1 MIIRTIFD
9 VGLKHPSI
17 DWVPPT
23 MGALHNNIKIVRVD
37 VQPVLRS
44 IVTDHITESLFN
56 FGSDGVFTCVHV
68 CDVGVF
74 QPLGKFC
81 PCFVRDVVG
90 LTNVDTPYAV
100 LGRLEH
106 TEKMHHLIISH
117 GFIEI
122 LQNFDRGEKKDEQI
136 DVNGGKGLKVNATQ
150 SQTHLDVKSLA
161 IRVFFQCI
169 EGSIHND
176 WCNIRVI
183 KIFLQ
188 FEHHHV

>member
-1 MIIRTIFD
+1 MKWHVYFEMMFKIRFINEQDIYFYSVDSTSLYFVNIFPISCSLEPQGFLLEQNVIIRTIFD
-9 VGLKHPSI
+9 VGLKYPSI

-37 VQPVLRS
+37 VQPVLRTV
-44 IVTDHITESLFN
+44 VTDHITESLFN

-81 PCFVRDVVG
+81 PRFVRDVVG
-90 LTNVDTPYAV
+90 LANVDAPYAV

-122 LQNFDRGEKKDEQI
+122 LQ
-136 DVNGGKGLKVNATQ
+136 
-150 SQTHLDVKSLA
+150 S
-161 IRVFFQCI
+161 C
-169 EGSIHND
+169 
-176 WCNIRVI
+176 W
-183 KIFLQ
+183 
-188 FEHHHV
+188 

>member
-1 MIIRTIFD
+1 MNKTYTSTLSIPSYFVNIFPISCSLEPQGFLLEQNVIIRTIFD

-81 PCFVRDVVG
+81 PRFVRDVVC
-90 LTNVDTPYAV
+90 LTNVDAPYSV

-122 LQNFDRGEKKDEQI
+122 LQ
-136 DVNGGKGLKVNATQ
+136 
-150 SQTHLDVKSLA
+150 S
-161 IRVFFQCI
+161 C
-169 EGSIHND
+169 
-176 WCNIRVI
+176 
-183 KIFLQ
+183 
-188 FEHHHV
+188 